1 MIYENVKKIAEEK
14 GISISALEK
23 KAGLG
28 NGVISGWKTSSP
40 TVTNLKAVSVIL
52 GTTVDKLLEENAAG

>member
-23 KAGLG
+23 KASLG
-28 NGVISGWKTSSP
+28 NGVMRGWKTSSP
-40 TVTNLKAVSVIL
+40 TVANLKSVADVL
-52 GTTVDKLLEENAAG
+52 HVKVDKLLE

>member
-1 MIYENVKKIAEEK
+1 MIYENVKKIADEK

-40 TVTNLKAVSVIL
+40 TVANLKSVADVL
-52 GTTVDKLLEENAAG
+52 HVNVDKLLE

>member
-1 MIYENVKKIAEEK
+1 MIYENVKKIADEK

-40 TVTNLKAVSVIL
+40 TVANLKSVADVL
-52 GTTVDKLLEENAAG
+52 KVKVDKLLE

>member
-1 MIYENVKKIAEEK
+1 MIYENVKKIADEK

-40 TVTNLKAVSVIL
+40 TVANLKSVADVL
-52 GTTVDKLLEENAAG
+52 KVKVDKLLD